1 MFGERRLFTLT
12 FLSSSSSLHAV
23 IDVATVVSTGDATV
37 NVIAVVVNAVRA
49 TYRRAETVDEVVNT
63 HNDVV
68 GDHRAATEED
78 PTIDVT
84 VRIVAGAAGRHWPE
98 TAARSLKLVDVDN
111 CSSFVFYGKFLK
123 DQNFFYFLDRRIS

>member
-1 MFGERRLFTLT
+1 MEKGDFFTLT
-12 FLSSSSSLHAV
+12 FLSSSSSLHAI
-23 IDVATVVSTGDATV
+23 IDVATVVSARDAAV
-37 NVIAVVVNAVRA
+37 NAIAVVVNAVRA
-49 TYRRAETVDEVVNT
+49 TYRQAETVDEAVNT

-84 VRIVAGAAGRHWPE
+84 VRIVAGAA
-98 TAARSLKLVDVDN
+98 RSLKLVDVDN

-123 DQNFFYFLDRRIS
+123 DQNYFYFLDRRIS